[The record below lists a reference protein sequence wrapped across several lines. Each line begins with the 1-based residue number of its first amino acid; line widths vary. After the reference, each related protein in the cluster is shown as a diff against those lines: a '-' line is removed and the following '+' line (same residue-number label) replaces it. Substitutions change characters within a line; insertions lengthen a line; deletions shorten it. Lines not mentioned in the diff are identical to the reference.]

1 MPLTMSND
9 RCINYYF
16 IQNVKSY
23 TCLYEYTK
31 CVFYIYNNYLPLGSG
46 AEVDPESVVVVTV
59 VVGVVDKY
67 GVALPFRN

>member
-1 MPLTMSND
+1 M
-9 RCINYYF
+9 CF
-16 IQNVKSY
+16 
-23 TCLYEYTK
+23 LYI
-31 CVFYIYNNYLPLGSG
+31 CNNYLPLGSG